1 MLVGRRAGLPLTML
15 NMPMHVIS
23 CLKPDPPLGKGAWT
37 GAEARAGARAGAGG
51 AGARGLDEPEDG
63 EEEEEEGWR
72 RSAVSAAVAAGQEEE
87 VLFIDAYH
95 NNIMNQEE
103 LR

>member
-1 MLVGRRAGLPLTML
+1 MYPSSASLAQGNRDDYSSPRNSLLPAVLSTRLGIPISLCTLHMLAG
-15 NMPMHVIS
+15 V
-23 CLKPDPPLGKGAWT
+23 
-37 GAEARAGARAGAGG
+37 G
-51 AGARGLDEPEDG
+51 AGAWELEEQEDSD
-63 EEEEEEGWR
+63 EEEEGR
-72 RSAVSAAVAAGQEEE
+72 QRSAASAAVAEGEEE